1 MLEIVKASAGSGK
14 TYELTGQYIQM
25 LFKES
30 VYTYSN
36 YKTILA
42 VTFTNKATS
51 EMKERI
57 LKELSILSTDPLKS
71 NYLDALRKMPL
82 VLKNGGSDP
91 VGFIKEHSSKL
102 LISILNDY
110 SYFNVSTIDRFLQ
123 RVMRSFAREIGQY
136 SSYNVELDHSD
147 VLSYAVDMLMS
158 SVDSDPKLL
167 EWLLKLSKSQ
177 MEDGKN
183 WDVTST
189 LLSLSNE
196 LFKEKFKLLKNK
208 IGGEL
213 PSKDEISEVSAH
225 LDKIVSDFRARYVK
239 IGEEA
244 KGIMK
249 KYSLDPS
256 DFSGASKSPMFFF
269 DKIAN
274 GKMPDIPKKFF
285 TFKDEGI
292 SCLVTKKSPKIEEI
306 KQAFD
311 AGLADL
317 VLEVADNKKIVDYN
331 TAVAVR
337 KTINILG
344 ILKDIEDKVMEY
356 CRSKNL
362 VLLSETTNFL
372 SRIIDGSDTPFLYE
386 RVGGQIDN
394 YLLDEFQDTSNMQ
407 WQNFMPLI
415 REGID
420 NGHKSLVVGDVKQSI
435 YRWRGSDWSLLN
447 EHIYKS
453 FDQRKIHSRNLEYN
467 WRSSVNVVNFNNSL
481 FEYVDVKL
489 KGKYPGTSLG
499 TVYNNAAQKIDS
511 LRKATDGH
519 VYVKLIKIEG
529 NKSMANQDFVQKE
542 ILDRV
547 KDLMDGGY
555 SQKDIAVLV
564 RSNKEGEI
572 VSQLLISNGYNVV
585 TEDSLL
591 LSSALSVQKV
601 IAVLKQMDGSGNQQI
616 DLLSEDWNPDDIKE
630 KSLYNICEEIFSK
643 QGEIS
648 DKELPFVNAFLDNLL
663 EFVSDSGSDLVG
675 FLKWW
680 DEKGVSKNISAP
692 DADEAIRVMTIHKSK
707 GLEFKAVIIP
717 FVQGSFAP
725 SSKGDSFLW
734 IEPDKAPSPYNS
746 LPILPLKLNKSLLET
761 HFAQEYHKEAMIN
774 EIDSL
779 NIYYVAFTRAKEQLV
794 VFVKDMNDAFAQ
806 YVKEFLE
813 NSENEYIK
821 GFVKHPES
829 RVSEIGEWENPDK
842 KKTEVI
848 KEDAVSDGSKFVN
861 IPIGE
866 RLSISFKGDEYFSTE
881 NGDDNRTKGI
891 VMHEIMS
898 EIKVAEDIKGA
909 VQRAVASG
917 KVPSENYSMLCNLIS
932 KKISSVAEYHW
943 FDGSCELM
951 TETAIITATGES
963 YRPDRVMI
971 FGDKAVVLDYK
982 FGNKKDSSYQT
993 QVANYMKLLQS
1004 MGYGD
1009 VKGFLWYN
1017 DGLEEVFSVL

>member
-1 MLEIVKASAGSGK
+1 M
-14 TYELTGQYIQM
+14 
-25 LFKES
+25 
-30 VYTYSN
+30 
-36 YKTILA
+36 ILHRDIH
-42 VTFTNKATS
+42 S
-51 EMKERI
+51 P
-57 LKELSILSTDPLKS
+57 ELSILSTNPLKS

-239 IGEEA
+239 IGEDA

-274 GKMPDIPKKFF
+274 GKMPDIPKKFL

-292 SCLVTKKSPKIEEI
+292 SCLVTKKSPKMAEI
-306 KQAFD
+306 QQAFD

-317 VLEVADNKKIVDYN
+317 VLEVADSKKLVDYN
-331 TAVAVR
+331 TALAVR

-481 FEYVDVKL
+481 FEYVDAKL

-511 LRKATDGH
+511 SRKATDGH

-555 SQKDIAVLV
+555 SQKDIAILV

-663 EFVSDSGSDLVG
+663 DLD
-675 FLKWW
+675 L
-680 DEKGVSKNISAP
+680 
-692 DADEAIRVMTIHKSK
+692 
-707 GLEFKAVIIP
+707 
-717 FVQGSFAP
+717 
-725 SSKGDSFLW
+725 
-734 IEPDKAPSPYNS
+734 
-746 LPILPLKLNKSLLET
+746 
-761 HFAQEYHKEAMIN
+761 
-774 EIDSL
+774 
-779 NIYYVAFTRAKEQLV
+779 
-794 VFVKDMNDAFAQ
+794 
-806 YVKEFLE
+806 
-813 NSENEYIK
+813 
-821 GFVKHPES
+821 
-829 RVSEIGEWENPDK
+829 
-842 KKTEVI
+842 
-848 KEDAVSDGSKFVN
+848 
-861 IPIGE
+861 
-866 RLSISFKGDEYFSTE
+866 
-881 NGDDNRTKGI
+881 
-891 VMHEIMS
+891 
-898 EIKVAEDIKGA
+898 
-909 VQRAVASG
+909 
-917 KVPSENYSMLCNLIS
+917 
-932 KKISSVAEYHW
+932 
-943 FDGSCELM
+943 
-951 TETAIITATGES
+951 
-963 YRPDRVMI
+963 
-971 FGDKAVVLDYK
+971 
-982 FGNKKDSSYQT
+982 
-993 QVANYMKLLQS
+993 
-1004 MGYGD
+1004 
-1009 VKGFLWYN
+1009 
-1017 DGLEEVFSVL
+1017 